1 MSRPDGRSSIQDVA
15 RARLGDGFVGR
26 VGEREEFRVNLGLPG
41 SDRRRRY
48 LFSVHG
54 LAGVGKSF
62 LLDQLRGIAEE
73 TRAAVGFA
81 NDSQQDLPATLVKLA
96 KDLARGGHEMRR
108 FEKRHEFY
116 LKARERLHSDPQAPA
131 AGRELLTKSVVKV
144 GLGLAKSLPGGDLAA
159 EVIDP
164 AAAAKQLEQ
173 LQSYLSAKFKRQ
185 ADIRLL
191 LDPAEELTK
200 PFVED
205 LWRIPESRQIALF
218 FDTFERTSPVLET
231 WLLDLF
237 GGRYGDLPQNLV
249 LTTAGQF
256 PLDEAKWN
264 RHASLLHEIE
274 LRPFTE
280 QEARQ
285 LLAERGITD
294 ERVIEVVLRL
304 SDGLPVLVAML
315 ARGNPAEAGS
325 VGDRSGD
332 AVDRF
337 LHWVPEKRLQDIA
350 ATAALPRML
359 DEDVVGILTG
369 PDQAAE
375 IFRWLRELPFAG
387 RRELPV
393 RYHPVVRGPMV
404 RLERGRSPEEF
415 ADRHRKLAEHYGRRA
430 AGLGATGTEVRSQAW
445 GDERWEQLKV
455 EEGYH
460 LLCADP
466 ADALPEALL
475 NAANMMITG
484 SAACRSWVR
493 MMEQAGTDADAP
505 AVLRWA
511 ARLEERLSS
520 GEGPRDV
527 EVLDL
532 LAGAAELDAVRLSTV
547 VRRRAWAHDDRGE
560 TAAAARDYDRAVA
573 LNPADPFAWSDRGN
587 MFHNEGD
594 WERALEDLNRAIELG
609 PGYAYSRRGRG
620 SARAELGDLDGA
632 MEDLDEAV
640 RLQPGNAWAYTAR
653 AKVHEKRGDLRK
665 AIDELDTAIRLDSDY
680 PWAVHRR
687 AELLARLAEPEEAL
701 AGFRAAA
708 ALRPKNAYYLDELA
722 RFLEKA
728 GKTDEAVQMFDAA
741 VAAEPDESWAL
752 AARAAF
758 HYRAGRYRLAID
770 GFTAAIRL
778 DPDYEW
784 AVYMRGSVH
793 LAADDHEAALA
804 DFDRAI
810 ELAPQDAE
818 NHLKRATVL
827 GSLKRHDE
835 AKLAL
840 DRAIELE
847 PGDAWAHA
855 HRARAHGRSGD
866 WTAALAD
873 IDVALGQEPDMAF
886 FHALR
891 GAYLAELDRHEEA
904 RAELDVAVRSELD
917 EGYAYYKRSCHRL
930 VFGEYAGAL
939 ADVEEARA
947 LGFGDVDCLA
957 HRAEIHR
964 QADEHD
970 KAVEDL
976 REVVRREPDSAYYGG
991 CLGEALLFAGQIT
1004 EAVSVLRRST
1014 AGADWVRNTLALA
1027 ELKIGQT
1034 ESAMAHF
1041 ERALDEAVTKAAA
1054 QPRDWEARL
1063 EPVLYLVIL
1072 GREPEAKRLLAD
1084 VLADDPPREPRLDL
1098 LQNLKEIREVLP
1110 GLQTS
1115 IDGLVALVPRP
1126 VLNLPGA

>member
-1 MSRPDGRSSIQDVA
+1 VSRPDGRSSIQDVT

-26 VGEREEFRVNLGLPG
+26 VGEREDFRVNLGLSG
-41 SDRRRRY
+41 DDRRRRY

-81 NDSQQDLPATLVKLA
+81 DDSQQDLPSTLVKLA
-96 KDLARGGHEMRR
+96 TDLARGGNRMSR
-108 FEKRHEFY
+108 FEKRYEFY

-131 AGRELLTKSVVKV
+131 AGRELLTKTVVKA
-144 GLGLAKSLPGGDLAA
+144 GFELAKSLPGGGLAA

-173 LQSYLSAKFKRQ
+173 LQSYLAAKFKRQ

-256 PLDEAKWN
+256 PLDEARWS
-264 RHASLLHEIE
+264 RYAALLHEIE

-280 QEARQ
+280 QEARH

-294 ERVIEVVLRL
+294 EQVIEVVLRL

-337 LHWVPEKRLQDIA
+337 LHWVPEERLKDIA
-350 ATAALPRML
+350 SMAALPRML

-369 PDQAAE
+369 PEQAAE
-375 IFRWLRELPFAG
+375 IFRWLRELPFTG

-404 RLERGRSPEEF
+404 RRERGRSSSEF
-415 ADRHRKLAEHYGRRA
+415 SGRHRKLAEYYGDRA
-430 AGLGATGTEVRSQAW
+430 AGLGAKGTEIRSEAW
-445 GDERWEQLKV
+445 GDEHWERLKL
-455 EEGYH
+455 EQGYH

-466 ADALPEALL
+466 AEALPEALL
-475 NAANMMITG
+475 NAANTMTTG
-484 SAACRSWVR
+484 VAAARAWAR

-511 ARLEERLSS
+511 KKLEECLSS
-520 GEGPRDV
+520 GDGPRDV

-547 VRRRAWAHDDRGE
+547 VRRRAWAYDDRGE
-560 TAAAARDYDRAVA
+560 ADAAERDYDRAVA

-587 MFHNEGD
+587 LCHNAGE
-594 WERALEDLNRAIELG
+594 WERALEDLNRAIELD
-609 PGYAYSRRGRG
+609 PGYAYSWRGRG

-632 MEDLDEAV
+632 MTDLDEAV

-665 AIDELDTAIRLDSDY
+665 AIAELDTAVRLDSDY

-687 AELLARLAEPEEAL
+687 AVLLDQLAQPEEAL

-708 ALRPKNAYYLDELA
+708 ALRPKDAYYLGELA

-728 GKTDEAVQMFDAA
+728 GNQDEAGQMFDAA
-741 VAAEPDESWAL
+741 VAAEPDDSWAL

-758 HYRAGRYRLAID
+758 HYRAERYRLAID

-818 NHLKRATVL
+818 NQLKRATVL
-827 GSLKRHDE
+827 RSLKRHDE
-835 AKLAL
+835 ARVAL

-855 HRARAHGRSGD
+855 HRARTHGSSGD

-873 IDVALGQEPDMAF
+873 IDVALEHEPDIAF
-886 FHALR
+886 FHSLR

-917 EGYAYYKRSCHRL
+917 EGYAYYKRSRHRL
-930 VFGEYAGAL
+930 LFGEYAGAL
-939 ADVEEARA
+939 VDVDAARA

-964 QADEHD
+964 QANEYD
-970 KAVEDL
+970 KAVQEL
-976 REVVRREPDSAYYGG
+976 REVVRQEPDSAYYGG
-991 CLGEALLFAGQIT
+991 CLGEALLFAGQFA
-1004 EAVSVLRRST
+1004 EAVSVLRRSI
-1014 AGADWVRNTLALA
+1014 AGADWVRNVLALA
-1027 ELKIGQT
+1027 ELKTGQN
-1034 ESAMAHF
+1034 ESAMAYF
-1041 ERALDEAVTKAAA
+1041 DQALGEAVTKAAA
-1054 QPRDWEARL
+1054 RPHDWEARL
-1063 EPVLYLVIL
+1063 GPVLYLLVL
-1072 GREPEAKRLLAD
+1072 GRGQEAKRRLAD
-1084 VLADDPPREPRLDL
+1084 VLADSPPREPRLDL
-1098 LQNLKEIREVLP
+1098 LQDLKEIRELFP
-1110 GLQTS
+1110 EYQAS
-1115 IDGLVALVPRP
+1115 IDELVALVPEP